1 MAGAPLSFDNATSAV
16 VGLGVIITG
25 SIVLT
30 VAGGGK
36 GTGFCGGIV
45 QGIGAGVWVC
55 TGAGVEIFT
64 VGMGT
69 GVRIV
74 IGGGC
79 DG

>member
-1 MAGAPLSFDNATSAV
+1 VETFTSAV
-16 VGLGVIITG
+16 VGGVMIVTDTFVRVG
-25 SIVLT
+25 S
-30 VAGGGK
+30 GK